1 MPSAGDG
8 GFTDFL
14 YALMLHGHCP
24 GVATCRG
31 TRSWVDALL
40 RAFGRWRYVV
50 ALCRFARPYA
60 ALHRAPSPPETAAL
74 SPVHDSL
81 ADGLRDRYV
90 LEGVLGQ
97 GGMATVYR
105 ALDVKHGR
113 PVALKVLHEDLAAS
127 VGNERFE
134 REIRVA
140 ARLQH
145 PHILSVFDSGET
157 AGRLW
162 FTMPIVT
169 GMSLRDLLR
178 TRGPLPV
185 NDALAIVREA
195 AQALAYAHREGVLH
209 RDIKPENILVT
220 DDGATLVADFGIAR
234 DLQDS
239 GMQNNLTATGI
250 AVGTPR
256 YMAPEQATG
265 EAVDGRADQYAL
277 ACVAYEL
284 LTGEPPFD
292 GATAAALIA
301 ARFTTP
307 VPSVRRARADVPES
321 IEAVLYRALSLK
333 PAERFATMNEFA
345 RAVAPALSTPSAHT
359 PGSGQ
364 RTAASATFTAA
375 TSEGASIKRWLLPAG
390 VGAALLLAAAGWA
403 LMRPTANVSAE
414 NSRSLA
420 VLPFVHQGDSTDA
433 YLTDGITDEIRGKL
447 MAVPGATVIASNSS
461 NLYRDSRKPPQQIA
475 EELGVRYLLT
485 GSVRVVG
492 TGEARRVIVRP
503 ELVEVIPDGTPQ
515 GRWQAPFDA
524 ELRDV
529 LTVQGQIATEVVE
542 AMQVALGSEDRAK
555 VVRVATRDP
564 RAYDAYLRGQ
574 AAVDWNSN
582 STYRAQRAALVHFR
596 EAVARDSQLVEAWAA
611 ISRSLALVYANGG
624 GSPAIADS
632 ARMAAERT
640 KRLDPNGALGYKA
653 MASYLRLVKGD
664 AEGARAAF
672 EATLRL
678 DPNDVSALGNMGLLE
693 SQSFGRHAEALQYF
707 ERRQAL
713 DPRSAQSWTAKVQA
727 FLNLGRVAD
736 AREAAR
742 RGRALS
748 PSNVMTALYAVEAE
762 MAAGDSVAARAAV
775 REVLRDITPKQF
787 LPEFAGSDWLLDASF
802 DDVMQTLTP
811 EDYQEGEGGWY
822 NTRAVIAAVRGDSA
836 KARQLAT
843 QALRAF
849 AREGNPNVRQW
860 YALLSEGVALALLG
874 RNAEALARAQR
885 AVKLVNE
892 APQAGG
898 TARAPMRLETL
909 YSAIQVAAVSGHRDQ
924 ALAWLSDLQRGPSRF
939 TPAYVRM
946 DPLLASLRSDPRFLN
961 ALAVASAAP

>member
-1 MPSAGDG
+1 V
-8 GFTDFL
+8 L
-14 YALMLHGHCP
+14 
-24 GVATCRG
+24 
-31 TRSWVDALL
+31 
-40 RAFGRWRYVV
+40 
-50 ALCRFARPYA
+50 
-60 ALHRAPSPPETAAL
+60 ET
-74 SPVHDSL
+74 L

-234 DLQDS
+234 DLRDS
-239 GMQNNLTATGI
+239 AMHNNLTATGI
-250 AVGTPR
+250 SVGTPR

-265 EAVDGRADQYAL
+265 EEVDGRADQYAL

-321 IEAVLYRALSLK
+321 IEAVLHRALSLK
-333 PAERFATMNEFA
+333 PAERFGSMNEFA

-359 PGSGQ
+359 PGSGSN
-364 RTAASATFTAA
+364 TDASASYVGLVARSAGPTSFT
-375 TSEGASIKRWLLPAG
+375 RWLMPAG
-390 VGAALLLAAAGWA
+390 VVAALLMAAAGWA
-403 LMRPTANVSAE
+403 LMRPGAASE
-414 NSRSLA
+414 NAVDTQSLA

-433 YLTDGITDEIRGKL
+433 YVTDGITDEIRGKL
-447 MAVPGATVIASNSS
+447 MSVPGAKVIASGSS
-461 NLYRDSRKPPQQIA
+461 NLYRGSRKSAQDIA
-475 EELGVRYLLT
+475 QELGVRYLLT
-485 GSVRVVG
+485 GTVRVAGVG
-492 TGEARRVIVRP
+492 DARRIIVRP
-503 ELVEVIPDGTPQ
+503 ELVEIIPDGTPQ

-529 LTVQGQIATEVVE
+529 LTVQGQIATQVVD
-542 AMQVALGSEDRAK
+542 AMQVALNSEDRAR
-555 VVRVATRDP
+555 VVRVATRDS

-574 AAVDWNSN
+574 AAVDWGANS
-582 STYRAQRAALVHFR
+582 SYRAQRAALPHFQ
-596 EAVARDSQLVEAWAA
+596 EAVARDSQLVEGWAA
-611 ISRSLALVYANGG
+611 ITRALGLIYANGG
-624 GSPAIADS
+624 GSPAVADS

-640 KRLDPNGALGYKA
+640 KALDPNGALGFRA

-672 EATLRL
+672 ESILRL
-678 DPNDVSALGNMGLLE
+678 DPNDVTALGNMGLLE
-693 SQSFGRHAEALQYF
+693 SQSYGRDSIALQYL
-707 ERRQAL
+707 ERRLAL
-713 DPRSAQSWTAKVQA
+713 DPRGAGSWTATVQS
-727 FLNLGRVAD
+727 LLSVGRVTE
-736 AREAAR
+736 ARAAAR
-742 RGRALS
+742 RARALS
-748 PSNVMTALYAVEAE
+748 PGNVVAAIYAVEAE
-762 MAAGDSVAARAAV
+762 LAAGDSVAARAAV
-775 REVLRDITPKQF
+775 REALKDIAPGEF
-787 LPEFAGSDWLLDASF
+787 LSELSGFEWLLDASF
-802 DDVMQTLTP
+802 DDVMKTLSA
-811 EDYQEGEGGWY
+811 EDFQEGQGGWY
-822 NTRAVIAAVRGDSA
+822 NMRAVIAAVRGDSTT
-836 KARQLAT
+836 ARHLASE
-843 QALRAF
+843 ALRAF
-849 AREGNPNVRQW
+849 GRAENPAVRIW
-860 YALLSEGVALALLG
+860 YALNSEGVALALAG
-874 RNAEALARAQR
+874 RRDEALARARR
-885 AVKLVNE
+885 AVKLANE
-892 APQAGG
+892 APVNGR
-898 TARAPMRLETL
+898 TPRTPPRLETL
-909 YSAIQVAAVSGHRDQ
+909 YGAIQVAALSGHTDQ
-924 ALAWLSDLQRGPSRF
+924 ALAWLAELQRGYSRF

-946 DPLLASLRSDPRFLN
+946 DPLLKSLRNDPRFIS
-961 ALAVASAAP
+961 ASAVASAAP